1 MRASV
6 GALRERFRALLHL
19 DDPPWRVALALA
31 VGVFISFTPFVGFQT
46 LLALLVAAACRLNAA
61 VLVTGTWL
69 NLPWFMPFV
78 YAGALKLGAALLPDL
93 HGLGGWSLALL
104 IGTTLLGVGA
114 AAVTYVVALGVIR
127 RRRKLRHRTP
137 PRREAA

>member
-1 MRASV
+1 VRASV
-6 GALRERFRALLHL
+6 RALRERFLALLHL

-31 VGVFISFTPFVGFQT
+31 VGVFISFTPFLGFQT
-46 LLALLVAAACRLNAA
+46 LLALLAAAVFRLNAA

-78 YAGALKLGAALLPDL
+78 YAGALRLGAVLLPDL
-93 HGLGGWSLALL
+93 QGFGGWSLALL
-104 IGTTLLGVGA
+104 VGTTLLGLGA
-114 AAVTYVVALGVIR
+114 AVVTYVVAFGIMRRRSR
-127 RRRKLRHRTP
+127 RRRQQP